1 MEKHAVRQQQTGHHR
16 FREITDISHWLVR
29 YDRLVRGNFVPMR
42 KSVGQL
48 QYLGEQLKKHVKLVT
63 ISDRQMSQKQFDQET
78 HQLKQAF
85 EKVYKKSSF
94 EK

>member
-1 MEKHAVRQQQTGHHR
+1 
-16 FREITDISHWLVR
+16 
-29 YDRLVRGNFVPMR
+29 
-42 KSVGQL
+42 
-48 QYLGEQLKKHVKLVT
+48 LKKHVKLVT

-85 EKVYKKSSF
+85 EKAYKKSSF